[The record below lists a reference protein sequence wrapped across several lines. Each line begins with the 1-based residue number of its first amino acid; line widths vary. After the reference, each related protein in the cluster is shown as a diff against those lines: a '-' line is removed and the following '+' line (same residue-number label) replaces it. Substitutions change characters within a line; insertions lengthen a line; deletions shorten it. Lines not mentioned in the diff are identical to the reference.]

1 MSLILCF
8 EGVYASSG
16 SLLISHDAVRKLGR
30 GFALNSSWVSRNSY
44 ARARKATAP
53 ASTYAMGLFVGA
65 ALVEISSGADDEDD
79 VGVGVVE
86 MVAVDAG
93 TVMVGGGAVTVDDTG
108 TKIEV

>member
-1 MSLILCF
+1 
-8 EGVYASSG
+8 
-16 SLLISHDAVRKLGR
+16 
-30 GFALNSSWVSRNSY
+30 
-44 ARARKATAP
+44 
-53 ASTYAMGLFVGA
+53 MGLFVGA